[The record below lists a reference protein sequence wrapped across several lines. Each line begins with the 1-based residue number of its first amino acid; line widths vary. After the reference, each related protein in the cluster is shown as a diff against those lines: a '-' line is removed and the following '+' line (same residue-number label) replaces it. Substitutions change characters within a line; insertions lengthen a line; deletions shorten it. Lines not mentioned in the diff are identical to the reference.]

1 MAVSKATVLAAL
13 ATFKGLQDSANAD
26 KFVAKEA
33 GFSLISDADQAKLDG
48 IASGAQINLIESITI
63 DGVAQNINNKNVT
76 LDLSSYV
83 KGTDVASALVYRG
96 GVIEASDLPSTFRKI
111 GDVYNIK
118 KAGGTDADG
127 TAIRAGDNVVW
138 NGTGWDVLAG
148 TTDLS
153 GYVQAEEGKGLST
166 NDFTD
171 ELKAKLETL
180 DAVSVEYET
189 ITEAEIQALFV
200 A

>member
-1 MAVSKATVLAAL
+1 MAVSKATVLNAL

-26 KFVAKEA
+26 KFVTKEA
-33 GFSLISDADQAKLDG
+33 NKSLISDADQAKLDG
-48 IASGAQINLIESITI
+48 IATGAQINLIESITI
-63 DGVAQNINNKNVT
+63 DGVAQAINNKNVT

-153 GYVQAEEGKGLST
+153 GYVEKEDGKGLST

-171 ELKAKLETL
+171 ELKEKLENL
-180 DAVSVEYET
+180 DAVSVEYEI
-189 ITEAEIQALFV
+189 ITEAEVQALF

>member
-13 ATFKGLQDSANAD
+13 ATFKGLQDTANNA
-26 KFVAKEA
+26 KFVAKET
-33 GFSLISDADQAKLDG
+33 GKSLISDADQAKLDG

-118 KAGGTDADG
+118 AGGGVDADG
-127 TAIRAGDNVVW
+127 RPIRAGDNVVW

-148 TTDLS
+148 STDLS
-153 GYVQAEEGKGLST
+153 GYVQAEAGKGLSS

-171 ELKAKLETL
+171 ELKNKLENL
-180 DAVSVEYET
+180 DAVTVEYET
-189 ITEAEIQALFV
+189 ITEAEIRALFV

>member
-1 MAVSKATVLAAL
+1 MAVSKATVLNAL

-33 GFSLISDADQAKLDG
+33 NHSLISDADQAKLDG
-48 IASGAQINLIESITI
+48 IATGAQINLIESITI
-63 DGVAQNINNKNVT
+63 DGVAQAINNKNVT

-153 GYVQAEEGKGLST
+153 GYVEKEDGKGLST

-171 ELKAKLETL
+171 ELKEKLENL
-180 DAVSVEYET
+180 DAVSVEYEI
-189 ITEAEIQALFV
+189 ITEAEVQALF